1 MMKTRTYPFDAVW
14 PRVGLFGALL
24 AAALVIPAFG
34 WPQPITGTLVNALL
48 LLSVEFLGVGPA
60 IALGTLTPLGG
71 LLHGVLP
78 LPMAVMIPFIM
89 LGNATLVSLYGA
101 LRGRNRF
108 LALGAAAVAK
118 FALLYAA
125 VTVLA
130 ARPLEL
136 MLGGAAKTVAMPP
149 ALVNMMAWP
158 QLVTAVAGG
167 LLAFAVLRALRNQG
181 SARNLVS

>member
-1 MMKTRTYPFDAVW
+1 MMKTRAYSFDTVW
-14 PRVGLFGALL
+14 PRIGLFGLLL
-24 AAALVIPAFG
+24 AAALAIPAFG
-34 WPQPITGTLVNALL
+34 WPQAITGTLVNALL
-48 LLSVEFLGVGPA
+48 LLAVEYLGVGPA

-108 LALGAAAVAK
+108 LALGVAAVAK

-125 VTVLA
+125 VTMLA
-130 ARPLEL
+130 VRPLEL
-136 MLGGAAKTVAMPP
+136 AAKTVAMPA

-158 QLVTAVAGG
+158 QLMTAVAGG
-167 LLAFAVLRALRNQG
+167 LLAFAVLGISRSSNRD
-181 SARNLVS
+181 RVS

>member
-1 MMKTRTYPFDAVW
+1 MKSRAIGFDSVW
-14 PRVGLFGALL
+14 PRVGLFGLLL
-24 AAALVIPAFG
+24 ALALVIPVFG
-34 WPQPITGTLVNALL
+34 WPQAVTGTLVNALL
-48 LLSVEFLGVGPA
+48 LLTVEYLGAGPA
-60 IALGTLTPLGG
+60 ILLGTLTPLGG

-89 LGNATLVSLYGA
+89 LGNATLVSLYAA

-108 LALGAAAVAK
+108 VALGISAVAK

-125 VTVLA
+125 VTLLA
-130 ARPLEL
+130 ARPLAL

-158 QLVTAVAGG
+158 QLVTALAGG
-167 LLAFAVLRALRNQG
+167 LLALAVMRAKSGFFRG
-181 SARNLVS
+181 

>member
-1 MMKTRTYPFDAVW
+1 MQTRAYSFDTVW
-14 PRVGLFGALL
+14 PRIGLFGLL
-24 AAALVIPAFG
+24 LVAALAIPAFG
-34 WPQPITGTLVNALL
+34 WPQPVTGTLVNALL
-48 LLSVEFLGVGPA
+48 LLAVELLGVGPA
-60 IALGTLTPLGG
+60 IALGALTPLGG
-71 LLHGVLP
+71 LMHGVLP

-108 LALGAAAVAK
+108 LAVGAAAAAK

-136 MLGGAAKTVAMPP
+136 ALTGAAKTVTMPP
-149 ALVNMMAWP
+149 ALVQMMAWP
-158 QLVTAVAGG
+158 QLVTALAGG
-167 LLAFAVLRALRNQG
+167 LLMLALLRLRK
-181 SARNLVS
+181 